1 MYRIRTFN
9 KISPVG
15 LNRLDPALYAVS
27 DSETDEDAIL
37 VRSAKLLD
45 YDFPKNLLAISR
57 AGAGVNNIP
66 LDRCSEA
73 GIVVFNTPGANANAV
88 KELVLCAMLMG
99 SRDVDGGIQWVRQQ
113 VASGVDVTTVV
124 EKGKAAFIGPEL
136 YKKTLGVIGLGAIGS
151 LVANIALSL
160 GMDVYGYDPFLSVD
174 AALRLDR
181 HIHVVKD
188 INELY
193 KRADY
198 ITIHIH
204 YTKDTERMIDAKAIG
219 AMKRGVRFIN
229 LARGEIVDDDAM
241 LAALD
246 TGWVAAYVTDFPN
259 NRLVGAPHVL
269 AMPHLG
275 ASTPES
281 EQNCAVMAVD
291 QLRDYL
297 ENGNIRNS
305 VNLPAVSQERS
316 GVCRLCLIHKN
327 VPAMLASI
335 TTLLSRDGINVEN
348 LSNKSRGDYAYTIG
362 IGYLGTN
369 TPIDRCYECGFEGD
383 FEPTEEGFKC
393 PECGNSDPDRCN
405 VTKRTCGYLGNP
417 VQRPMVHGRHEEIA
431 HRVKHM
437 SGETG
442 HVTLDDGSEREWFEE
457 AK

>member
-1 MYRIRTFN
+1 MYRIKTFN

-15 LNRLDPALYAVS
+15 LNRLEPENYTVS
-27 DSETDEDAIL
+27 DAETNEDGIL

-45 YDFPKNLLAISR
+45 YQFPQNLLAIAR

-66 LDRCSEA
+66 LDRCSQQ

-99 SRDVDGGIQWVRQQ
+99 SRDVDGSIQWVRKQ

-174 AALRLDR
+174 TALRLDR
-181 HIHVVKD
+181 HIRVVKD

-198 ITIHIH
+198 ITVHIH
-204 YTKDTERMIDAKAIG
+204 YTAKTEHMIDAKAIA

-241 LAALD
+241 LSALD
-246 TGWVAAYVTDFPN
+246 TGWVAAYITDFPN
-259 NRLVGAPHVL
+259 NRLVNAPHVI

-291 QLRDYL
+291 ELKDYL

-305 VNLPAVSQERS
+305 VNMPAVSQERS
-316 GVCRLCLIHKN
+316 GVCRLCILHRN
-327 VPAMLASI
+327 VPAMLANI
-335 TTLLSRDGINVEN
+335 TALLSRDGVNVEN
-348 LSNKSRGDYAYTIG
+348 MSNKSRGDYAYTIVD
-362 IGYLGTN
+362 LGSQ
-369 TPIDRCYECGFEGD
+369 IDQSVIEDVKNLE
-383 FEPTEEGFKC
+383 
-393 PECGNSDPDRCN
+393 N
-405 VTKRTCGYLGNP
+405 VIR
-417 VQRPMVHGRHEEIA
+417 VRFIA
-431 HRVKHM
+431 
-437 SGETG
+437 
-442 HVTLDDGSEREWFEE
+442 
-457 AK
+457 

>member
-1 MYRIRTFN
+1 MYRIKTFN

-15 LNRLDPALYAVS
+15 LAKFDPELYDVS
-27 DSETDEDAIL
+27 DAQENEDGIL

-45 YDFPKNLLAISR
+45 YEFPANLRAIAR
-57 AGAGVNNIP
+57 AGVGVNNIP
-66 LDRCSEA
+66 LDRCSQA
-73 GIVVFNTPGANANAV
+73 GIAVFNTPGANANAV

-99 SRDVDGGIQWVRQQ
+99 SRDVPGAIDWVRQQ

-124 EKGKAAFIGPEL
+124 EKGKSAFVGPEI

-151 LVANIALSL
+151 LVANVALSM

-204 YTKDTERMIDAKAIG
+204 FTDKTKGMIDAKAIG
-219 AMKRGVRFIN
+219 NMKRGVRFIN

-241 LAALD
+241 LSALD
-246 TGWVAAYVTDFPN
+246 TGKVAAYITDFPN
-259 NRLVGAPHVL
+259 NRIVTAPHVI

-281 EQNCAVMAVD
+281 EQNCAAMAVEE
-291 QLRDYL
+291 LRDYL

-305 VNLPAVSQERS
+305 VNLPAVSMERS
-316 GVCRLCLIHKN
+316 GVMRLCIIHKN
-327 VPAMLASI
+327 IPAMLANI
-335 TTLLSRDGINVEN
+335 TTLLSKDGVNVEN
-348 LSNKSRGDYAYTIG
+348 LSNKSKGDYAYTMVD
-362 IGYLGTN
+362 LGTEVGSAVVEDVRN
-369 TPIDRCYECGFEGD
+369 LA
-383 FEPTEEGFKC
+383 
-393 PECGNSDPDRCN
+393 N
-405 VTKRTCGYLGNP
+405 V
-417 VQRPMVHGRHEEIA
+417 I
-431 HRVKHM
+431 RVR
-437 SGETG
+437 
-442 HVTLDDGSEREWFEE
+442 VIR
-457 AK
+457 